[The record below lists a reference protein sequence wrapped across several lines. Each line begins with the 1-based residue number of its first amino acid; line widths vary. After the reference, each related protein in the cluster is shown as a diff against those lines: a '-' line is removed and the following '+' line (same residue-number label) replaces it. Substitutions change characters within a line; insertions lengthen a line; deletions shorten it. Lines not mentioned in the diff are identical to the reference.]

1 MNLQQLNNPAAF
13 DGRHAFLGQAPA
25 QPSSIDEV
33 VLHHLRDHRAIRD
46 YLHLRSEIDLSAH
59 AGAGFAVLEK
69 KETKSAW
76 CSASSWMGPRSARS
90 ASCPW
95 DMT

>member
-1 MNLQQLNNPAAF
+1 MNLQQLNPGGF
-13 DGRHAFLGQAPA
+13 DGRHAFLGQALA
-25 QPSSIDEV
+25 RPSSIDDV
-33 VLHHLRDHRAIRD
+33 VLHHLRDARAIGE
-46 YLHLRSEIDLSAH
+46 YLHLRDEIDLSAH

-76 CSASSWMGPRSARS
+76 CSASSWTGFPSGRS

-95 DMT
+95 AMT